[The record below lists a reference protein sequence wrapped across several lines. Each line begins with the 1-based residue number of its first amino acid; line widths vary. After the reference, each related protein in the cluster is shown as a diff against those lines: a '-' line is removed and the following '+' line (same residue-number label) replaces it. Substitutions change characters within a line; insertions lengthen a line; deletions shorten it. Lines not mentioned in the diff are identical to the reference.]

1 MAGGILLPPWAQT
14 TVACGLIG
22 VASFF
27 GVGMLIDSGA
37 IGNGLEQEPVEFEAS
52 ILEEPNDFVADIRAA
67 AQLARERWS
76 YAEHRRELD
85 GVDLDATEAA
95 ALAMLG
101 DEPTAADFRR
111 ALTFFVAGLHDGHA
125 GVIQAASES
134 YALPGRS
141 CWPLTLT
148 EVAEG
153 IMVNGIA
160 EGVEGLT
167 RGDLV
172 VAVDDRPIE
181 EWISEAEHRVFAS
194 TDTSRRRRAIEEV
207 ARWDDAESHLF
218 RIQKKDGSTATLELP
233 LLAAFEKPPEPNL
246 IETERAHRL
255 LDAEIGYF
263 RPGNFS
269 PPPDSGWPGPAE
281 GRDAI
286 LADSYAEFDA
296 VIGELQSAK
305 AFILDLRGNP
315 GGTDLLGQ
323 FLVDRFVDG
332 DYTYFQLSALGKN
345 GWRDFHPLG
354 SSAPPGK
361 HSFAG
366 KPIAVLIDEYTF
378 STADNAAAALDA
390 AHPHAIFVGRPN
402 GAGTGAPR
410 PFELPRT
417 KTKIYFCTQRVKTP
431 AGHIGEGISI
441 ELDIP
446 VRWTREDVLQGRDPD
461 LAAAIAALSLD

>member
-1 MAGGILLPPWAQT
+1 MATESILPRWVQT
-14 TVACGLIG
+14 TVACGLVG
-22 VASFF
+22 AGSYF
-27 GVGMLIDSGA
+27 GIGMLVDSGA
-37 IGNGLEQEPVEFEAS
+37 IGNGLEQEPVKFEAS
-52 ILEEPNDFVADIRAA
+52 ILEEPNDFFADIRAA

-85 GVDLDATEAA
+85 GVDLDANEAK

-101 DEPTAADFRR
+101 DEPTAASFDR
-111 ALTFFVAGLHDGHA
+111 AITFFVAGLHDGHSA
-125 GVIQAASES
+125 VIHAVSDS
-134 YALPGRS
+134 PTLPGRAR
-141 CWPLTLT
+141 WPFTLT
-148 EVAEG
+148 EVAAG
-153 IMVNGIA
+153 IMVNGLASEA
-160 EGVEGLT
+160 EGVA

-172 VAVDDRPIE
+172 LAVDDRAIE
-181 EWISEAEHRVFAS
+181 DLISEAELRVFSS
-194 TDTSRRRRAIEEV
+194 TDPARRRRAIDEM
-207 ARWDDAESHLF
+207 ARWDDAESHRF
-218 RIQKKDGSTATLELP
+218 RIQKNGGSVVTLELP
-233 LLAAFEKPPEPNL
+233 LPRSFEEIADPQL
-246 IETERAHRL
+246 IETARSHRML
-255 LDAEIGYF
+255 ESGIGYF

-269 PPPDSGWPGPAE
+269 PPPDSGWPGPAA

-286 LADSYAEFDA
+286 LAESYAEIDA
-296 VIGELQSAK
+296 IIGKHQSAK

-332 DYTYFQLSALGKN
+332 DYTYFQLSALGMN

-354 SSAPPGK
+354 SSAPSGE
-361 HSFAG
+361 HTFAG

-390 AHPHAIFVGRPN
+390 VHPDAIFVGRPN

-431 AGHIGEGISI
+431 AGHMGEGISI

-446 VRWTREDVLQGRDPD
+446 VKWTREDVLQGRDPD
-461 LAAAIAALSLD
+461 LAAAITALSK